1 MAVGALLA
9 LSPAYPV
16 LFASGAVWIES
27 LTRRGNLR
35 RFALASL
42 TVLAAGGAALGLIAL
57 PILHVKAD
65 LEVGF
70 GLPIE
75 LFFRQRD
82 VGLALARVVAWQRPV
97 HEL

>member
-65 LEVGF
+65 LEVGRR
-70 GLPIE
+70 GS
-75 LFFRQRD
+75 
-82 VGLALARVVAWQRPV
+82 RVHATEYQEPRGAGRRHPPHPGGW
-97 HEL
+97 